1 MRELIARKPWKGSE
15 GKVRPGQT
23 FTPKTEERAH
33 QLIADGRAVEKASQP
48 AAERKIKGGPKPA
61 DAGHVEAEDKG
72 DGKNQ
77 AG

>member
-23 FTPKTEERAH
+23 FTPGTEERAR

-48 AAERKIKGGPKPA
+48 AAKRKTKGGPNPA

-72 DGKNQ
+72 YGGHQ